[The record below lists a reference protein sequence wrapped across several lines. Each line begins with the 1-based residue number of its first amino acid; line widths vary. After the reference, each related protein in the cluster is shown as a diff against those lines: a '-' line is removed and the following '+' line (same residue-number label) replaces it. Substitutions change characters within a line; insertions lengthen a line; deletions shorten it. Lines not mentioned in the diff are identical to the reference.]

1 VQKLQGDLH
10 MLGVKIKE
18 HEENIKFLKTQ
29 NNKLDDSILDFQG
42 IVVFLFA
49 IDSQLMSKSILN
61 N

>member
-1 VQKLQGDLH
+1 